1 MMAGRK
7 SINDFIKYFCK
18 EYSVDFCHDKTISS
32 CPCRFKIRSIEFCNF
47 NQRIINLN
55 PVKEALKYKKFLK
68 SICKNNRD
76 LLEKRNIISI
86 DIQNRMRS
94 VVSDIESGK
103 IKLGDIVYCT
113 KLGREVILIEFPK
126 KENFDTYHKFGVFP
140 GDIKY
145 KTLNNE
151 VGLAPV
157 TCINRVSR
165 GNYTAEF
172 EVLGKDKKSKERVD
186 QLEGDAKRMG
196 FRVRII
202 ETKRSYKLEFI
213 GDTQQEVDDFVQV
226 CDLPEFSF

>member
-18 EYSVDFCHDKTISS
+18 EYSVDLCHDKTMSS

-47 NQRIINLN
+47 NQRIIDLN
-55 PVKEALKYKKFLK
+55 PVKEAAKFRKFLNL
-68 SICKNNRD
+68 ICERNRN
-76 LLEKRNIISI
+76 LLERRDILSS

-126 KENFDTYHKFGVFP
+126 KEHFDTYHKFGVFP

-157 TCINRVSR
+157 TCINRISI
-165 GNYTAEF
+165 GNCAAEF
-172 EVLGKDKKSKERVD
+172 EVLGKDKKSKEKVD
-186 QLEGDAKRMG
+186 QLERNAKRMG

-202 ETKRSYKLEFI
+202 DAKWSYKLEFI
-213 GDTQQEVDDFVQV
+213 GDTQQEVDDFVQL